1 MSNQE
6 EKLVRLMY
14 PVEGGALR
22 LTEGGAASLAPVAP
36 LFLAMDHDVSLP
48 RSPEG
53 PTVLV
58 VAELL
63 SRVHG
68 ALLLLTLYTSKD
80 APEIRFSFNSP
91 SHTRLRGVLAT
102 LVSRQKIGASR
113 TARSLVPT
121 HTWSR

>member
-1 MSNQE
+1 M
-6 EKLVRLMY
+6 RLMY
-14 PVEGGALR
+14 PVEGSALR

-48 RSPEG
+48 GSPVG
-53 PTVLV
+53 PTGLV

-80 APEIRFSFNSP
+80 APESAFRSTHPHIHGCVGCYLSD
-91 SHTRLRGVLAT
+91 LVGVFAPVAGEKDLAT
-102 LVSRQKIGASR
+102 AQGEGIR
-113 TARSLVPT
+113 
-121 HTWSR
+121 